1 MPGKNRRPAR
11 ALALQALYELD
22 CTRHSV
28 GDVMAAR
35 LEDVAD
41 LTEDSRK
48 FAFRLVNGVLE
59 ERTQLDALIQQY
71 APEWPLDQMAIIDR
85 NILRIAIF
93 EFALAGETPIKV
105 AINEAIEL
113 AKDYGSESASRFVN
127 GVLGALA
134 VRAHSPGSAG
144 STPNDDGTP

>member
-11 ALALQALYELD
+11 VVALQALYELD
-22 CTRHSV
+22 CTRHGV
-28 GDVMAAR
+28 AAVMAAR
-35 LEDVAD
+35 LEEAAD
-41 LTEDSRK
+41 LSQDSRQ
-48 FAFRLVNGVLE
+48 FAHLLVNGVLDQ
-59 ERTQLDALIQQY
+59 RARLDALIQQF

-85 NILRIAIF
+85 NILRIAIY

-134 VRAHSPGSAG
+134 VREHNPGHAG
-144 STPNDDGTP
+144 APNDGGTP